1 MNKVHGILRDPVGHL
16 GERGT
21 VGKEV
26 LCDLWAGFLMKYF
39 TQLVGLA
46 FL

>member
-1 MNKVHGILRDPVGHL
+1 MNKAHGILRVPVGHL
-16 GERGT
+16 RES